1 MPRRCGRSCQP
12 LKLKS
17 SLSAFVKRIRGFTG
31 GREIQTFKEQVSRLA
46 NSKVSL
52 AFDAGGGSF
61 QMNAQVVTAFDLW
74 LNKDD
79 RQRVLW
85 PSTIRLSL
93 DYFASLQAHAVP
105 LREESIAALAHSA
118 MALDLYAWL
127 AQRLHRIKPEKP
139 QFISWAALKGQFGPD
154 YGRMNNFKA
163 FFRKELKQVWT
174 QYNAARLD
182 LDDKGMTLWHS
193 EPPTSRKYSM
203 ISGVKPALADAA
215 E

>member
-1 MPRRCGRSCQP
+1 
-12 LKLKS
+12 
-17 SLSAFVKRIRGFTG
+17 
-31 GREIQTFKEQVSRLA
+31 
-46 NSKVSL
+46 
-52 AFDAGGGSF
+52 
-61 QMNAQVVTAFDLW
+61 
-74 LNKDD
+74 
-79 RQRVLW
+79 
-85 PSTIRLSL
+85 
-93 DYFASLQAHAVP
+93 LQAHAVP
-105 LREESIAALAHSA
+105 LREESVAALAHSA

-182 LDDKGMTLWHS
+182 LDDKGITLWNS
-193 EPPTSRKYSM
+193 APPTSRKYPLF
-203 ISGVKPALADAA
+203 SGGKPAVTDAT